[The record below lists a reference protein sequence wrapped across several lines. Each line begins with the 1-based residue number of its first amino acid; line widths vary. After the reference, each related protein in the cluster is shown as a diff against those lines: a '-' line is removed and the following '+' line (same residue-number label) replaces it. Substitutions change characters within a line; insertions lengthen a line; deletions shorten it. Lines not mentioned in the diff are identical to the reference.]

1 MIDLGRLRDVSW
13 ERLGDVIA
21 EPGAITD
28 GPFGSN
34 LKGDHYQP
42 DGVRVIRL
50 GNIGVG
56 EFIDADR
63 AYVTEV
69 HFQSLSRHNAK
80 AGDVVVA
87 ALGDG
92 ARPAGRACLVPDELT
107 KAIVKA
113 DCFRIRPNA
122 RLLGPYLMHFLNS
135 PQVLEAVASSS
146 RGATRPRMTLGILK
160 SIEVPVPSAG
170 DQREISTEID
180 ELLAEI
186 AAMTKALGVELEATS
201 ALPSAVLHRV
211 FVRAVV

>member
-1 MIDLGRLRDVSW
+1 MIDLDRLRDVSW

-34 LKGDHYQP
+34 LKGDHYHP

-56 EFIDADR
+56 EFIDVDR
-63 AYVTEV
+63 AYVTEA

-107 KAIVKA
+107 RSIVKA
-113 DCFRIRPNA
+113 DCFRIRTNA
-122 RLLGPYLMHFLNS
+122 RLLGSYLMHFLNS
-135 PQVLEAVASSS
+135 PQVLQAVASSS
-146 RGATRPRMTLGILK
+146 RGATRPRMTLGMLK
-160 SIEVPVPSAG
+160 SIAVPVPPMSVQRAIAAQIG
-170 DQREISTEID
+170 DA
-180 ELLAEI
+180 LAEI
-186 AAMTKALGVELEATS
+186 ATMTKALDAELEAVRRLRG
-201 ALPSAVLHRV
+201 AILDKAFAVPSH
-211 FVRAVV
+211 